1 MNYKKIISV
10 SFATLLLAN
19 TGAPVVANATTS
31 SGAEALDEEVLK
43 DIFDS
48 STDFNSI
55 KMMNEIKKEQ
65 VEEEQPE
72 ETEDKKERLDE
83 GTTSNEEV
91 VVDKEVEKPSEEAS
105 KESTSDKVANTEVSE
120 EPESITEEDQDSRNE
135 ENNTV
140 VQESGI
146 QGEVE
151 LVGYWGTCQWAYSST
166 TEQYTIYSG
175 GGINSMGSDPDSVA
189 PWLRSSSVLLASNPP
204 SSFSVVVQE
213 GVKISGGITFFMD
226 DQANKKAMA
235 AAREKLTEITFA
247 GETSCTF
254 LKTMENM
261 FAYGTALRYVKGL
274 DNLQSKIN
282 VSKARLFYRCESLV
296 EVRITSSKW
305 AFHTDDTQVSS
316 MFYGTE
322 NLRTLVMDNIS
333 YWGNNFSLLNKM
345 SLGSVYSPLLTF
357 VSLQNWKIFFT
368 SAFEDTG
375 QLKSFFSGLKKVKTL
390 TLNKFLSVIGT
401 EEDQAKI
408 DMTGLFTG
416 LIYLEY
422 IDVGGWETPNV
433 TNMSQLFLNLYDLQT
448 IAGLGSWDT
457 SNVTNM
463 SHMFKGCANLK
474 SLHLNTWNT
483 SKVTDMSYM
492 FSGTENLKELYL
504 DNWEFREDVNLYA
517 FIDGGISGGILQTLS
532 MNNIK
537 YNSSDLTELGFIFLG
552 TSKLK
557 VLNAKGWDLP
567 NVTDLSNMGE
577 EVFYRVPV
585 ESLDLSDWK
594 IPKVTDMSNA
604 FTGWKTLTTLS
615 LKNWDL
621 SNITDLNN
629 LGEKVF
635 GNIPVKTLD
644 LSGWKT
650 PNVTTMINAFRSWE
664 TLTTLSLK
672 DWDTSN
678 VKSMNNMVSYSKSLK
693 DLDIS
698 GWDTSSVTDMSYMF
712 SGLSSLTKLDVTHF
726 DTSSVTNM
734 WCMFSEMSSLAELDV
749 THFDTLKVVR
759 MDSMFSEMSSLTELD
774 VTNFDTS
781 SVTNMSYMFSGLSSL
796 TELDVKNFDTSKVSN
811 MDRMFK
817 NMSNLKKL
825 DMSGFNVSKVTRSS
839 AMFENT
845 DQIESLVMNDWEFGD
860 KSSLVFLKE
869 SIFQYTNN
877 LKTLEAKGW
886 NLSNITD
893 LNKLGEK
900 VFGRVPVKTLDL
912 SGWKTPNVT
921 DMEYAFLS
929 WDTLTTLS
937 LKDWDTSNVKSMYQ
951 MIYDCKSLKDLDISG
966 WDTSSVTN
974 MSFMF
979 AEMSS
984 LTKLDVTHFDTSSV
998 TDMWRMFY
1006 GMSSLTELDVT
1017 NFDTSSVTNMSNMF
1031 AGMSS
1036 LTELDVKNF
1045 DTSKVSYMDEMFKN
1059 MSNLKK
1065 LDMSGF
1071 NISKVAT
1078 SSAMFENT
1086 DQIESLVMNDWEFG
1100 NKSSLTFL
1108 KARIFQY
1115 TNNLKTLEAKGWDV
1129 SNVTSLDDLYQ
1140 SVFNAPKQITEMDL
1154 SGWKTPNVTTMNN
1167 MFAGAENL
1175 ESINLSGW
1183 DTKKVTDMRSVFD
1196 GAVSLSNISLA
1207 GWNTKDKFVD
1217 SSRMFKDVNKL
1228 ERLTLGDGFRFSL
1241 LSALA
1246 KPVSSKKESTGY
1258 WTREDGNSAAYDPNE
1273 FMENFGSGDLT
1284 GGVYVAEVNIPYS
1297 LSNFKAENTT
1307 IGQASIIS
1315 FDLETNEDLD
1325 SNLFTDDVMTFSV
1338 TANALPEE
1346 IEYESV
1352 DVSYVSLANG
1362 KLTPITSKRYDK
1374 ENKTIH
1380 FDVTETMLGFTNKIR
1395 ITVNGT
1401 AWNNTTNSKENTSF
1415 LVDYNTDETGPVE
1428 NSYLARKITGQT
1440 QVNNGQLSFS
1450 AVPEKLEFN
1459 PTKLIV
1465 TQEDMIID
1473 RLVPDW
1479 GIQVSDYRGTNAL
1492 STTDKTVARQD
1503 WELLATMDAF
1513 TDSKGETVSSAALGL
1528 VYINERGNKEELSE
1542 KEAVVLETHTVENET
1557 AKENHETTISWE
1569 EEKGLKTVVKNR
1581 NALNS
1586 NEEYA
1591 AQVKYELRVAP

>member
-1 MNYKKIISV
+1 MNYKKFISV

-31 SGAEALDEEVLK
+31 SSAEALDEEVLK

-72 ETEDKKERLDE
+72 ETKDKKERLDE
-83 GTTSNEEV
+83 GTTSDEEATVDKVVEESSKENTDNTESENVSETEISKETEKTNAEAVNNSGSDELNTNNTDVNEE
-91 VVDKEVEKPSEEAS
+91 SL
-105 KESTSDKVANTEVSE
+105 N
-120 EPESITEEDQDSRNE
+120 DQSRAYA
-135 ENNTV
+135 
-140 VQESGI
+140 GA
-146 QGEVE
+146 
-151 LVGYWGTCQWAYSST
+151 GYWGDASWYYDPGAREYVIGAG
-166 TEQYTIYSG
+166 TIG
-175 GGINSMGSDPDSVA
+175 VLVEGRGSNVP
-189 PWLRSSSVLLASNPP
+189 PWLRKDSILLSNAAPEDFYVRFESKNTIFKGIMPPFLTTSTKYLSSDYNASAAVRAKEKMCGVEFSKQVDCSQLTSMYDMFFGGENLINITGLSNLINVDVTNTAMMF
-204 SSFSVVVQE
+204 SSCKSIRTLE
-213 GVKISGGITFFMD
+213 ISGWTIRGNSQKGMFYGMDSLEYLVMDKIRFIGNNFDALPLTNLGILSD
-226 DQANKKAMA
+226 GK
-235 AAREKLTEITFA
+235 
-247 GETSCTF
+247 
-254 LKTMENM
+254 
-261 FAYGTALRYVKGL
+261 
-274 DNLQSKIN
+274 
-282 VSKARLFYRCESLV
+282 
-296 EVRITSSKW
+296 TSSKKLKRVDFKQW
-305 AFHTDDTQVSS
+305 ETDTITD
-316 MFYGTE
+316 
-322 NLRTLVMDNIS
+322 
-333 YWGNNFSLLNKM
+333 
-345 SLGSVYSPLLTF
+345 
-357 VSLQNWKIFFT
+357 
-368 SAFEDTG
+368 A
-375 QLKSFFSGLKKVKTL
+375 SGLKKLFSNLLYVETL
-390 TLNKFLSVIGT
+390 HLEKLLANTTITDLSGFFQGLESV
-401 EEDQAKI
+401 
-408 DMTGLFTG
+408 TGLF
-416 LIYLEY
+416 L
-422 IDVGGWETPNV
+422 
-433 TNMSQLFLNLYDLQT
+433 S
-448 IAGLGSWDT
+448 AWDT
-457 SNVTNM
+457 SNVTSM
-463 SHMFKGCANLK
+463 ESTFANLLK
-474 SLHLNTWNT
+474 LDRLDTTAWDTSNVTDMRATFYNCTSLHSLYLNKWNT
-483 SKVTDMSYM
+483 SKVTTMNSM
-492 FSGTENLKELYL
+492 LVGANNLQYLNL
-504 DNWEFREDVNLYA
+504 DNWEFREDITMTSFTTSPN
-517 FIDGGISGGILQTLS
+517 LQTLS

-537 YNSSDLTELGFIFLG
+537 FNSSDLTKLG
-552 TSKLK
+552 TIFSWASKLK

-577 EVFYRVPV
+577 KVFYRVPV

-604 FTGWKTLTTLS
+604 FAGWNTLTTLS

-621 SNITDLNN
+621 SNITDLSYM
-629 LGEKVF
+629 GEKVF
-635 GNIPVKTLD
+635 GRVSVKTLD

-650 PNVTTMINAFRSWE
+650 PKVTDMRDAFASWK

-678 VKSMNNMVSYSKSLK
+678 VKSMSYMFYYSSLK

-698 GWDTSSVTDMSYMF
+698 GWDTSSVTSMSYMF
-712 SGLSSLTKLDVTHF
+712 YK
-726 DTSSVTNM
+726 
-734 WCMFSEMSSLAELDV
+734 
-749 THFDTLKVVR
+749 
-759 MDSMFSEMSSLTELD
+759 MSSLTELD

-781 SVTNMSYMFSGLSSL
+781 SVTS
-796 TELDVKNFDTSKVSN
+796 
-811 MDRMFK
+811 
-817 NMSNLKKL
+817 
-825 DMSGFNVSKVTRSS
+825 
-839 AMFENT
+839 
-845 DQIESLVMNDWEFGD
+845 
-860 KSSLVFLKE
+860 
-869 SIFQYTNN
+869 
-877 LKTLEAKGW
+877 
-886 NLSNITD
+886 
-893 LNKLGEK
+893 
-900 VFGRVPVKTLDL
+900 
-912 SGWKTPNVT
+912 
-921 DMEYAFLS
+921 
-929 WDTLTTLS
+929 
-937 LKDWDTSNVKSMYQ
+937 
-951 MIYDCKSLKDLDISG
+951 
-966 WDTSSVTN
+966 
-974 MSFMF
+974 
-979 AEMSS
+979 MSS
-984 LTKLDVTHFDTSSV
+984 
-998 TDMWRMFY
+998 MFY

-1017 NFDTSSVTNMSNMF
+1017 NFDTSSVTSMSYMF
-1031 AGMSS
+1031 YEMSSLTELDVTNFDTSSVTSMYEMFYGMSS
-1036 LTELDVKNF
+1036 LTELDVTNF
-1045 DTSKVSYMDEMFKN
+1045 DTSSVTSMEGMFSG
-1059 MSNLKK
+1059 MSSLTELDVTNFDTSSVTSMSSMFNRMSSLKK

-1071 NISKVAT
+1071 NISKLVLST
-1078 SSAMFENT
+1078 AMFVNT

-1100 NKSSLTFL
+1100 DKSSLTFL
-1108 KARIFQY
+1108 KAMIFQY

-1140 SVFNAPKQITEMDL
+1140 SVFNAPNQITEMDL

-1183 DTKKVTDMRSVFD
+1183 DTKKVTEMRSVFD

-1352 DVSYVSLANG
+1352 DVSYVSLTNG

-1380 FDVTETMLGFTNKIR
+1380 FDVTETMLGLTNKIR

-1465 TQEDMIID
+1465 TQEDMVID

-1492 STTDKTVARQD
+1492 SITDKTVARQD

-1513 TDSKGETVSSAALGL
+1513 TDSKGETASSAALGL

-1591 AQVKYELRVAP
+1591 AQVNYELRVAP

>member
-1 MNYKKIISV
+1 MNYKKFISV

-72 ETEDKKERLDE
+72 ETEDIKERLDE
-83 GTTSNEEV
+83 GTTSDGEATVDKAVEESSKDNTDNTESENVSETEINKETEATNAEAVNNSGSDELNTNNTDVNEESLNDQSRV
-91 VVDKEVEKPSEEAS
+91 SIDGFWGNATWRYDG
-105 KESTSDKVANTEVSE
+105 STKT
-120 EPESITEEDQDSRNE
+120 
-135 ENNTV
+135 
-140 VQESGI
+140 
-146 QGEVE
+146 
-151 LVGYWGTCQWAYSST
+151 
-166 TEQYTIYSG
+166 YTIYG
-175 GGINSMGSDPDSVA
+175 GAIGYAVQGWGSNVA
-189 PWLRSSSVLLASNPP
+189 PWLRKDSVLLVPNAPDEFYVEFKEGVSVKGAMPSLAAGRGNIADDPEYSLDAEAATKQKLRAVTFSNPVDC
-204 SSFSVVVQE
+204 SQMTAFAVVFYQAEHLTHINNLSNIKFEKEMPMGYIFDGCKSLKKVE
-213 GVKISGGITFFMD
+213 ISGWTIGNERTT
-226 DQANKKAMA
+226 
-235 AAREKLTEITFA
+235 R
-247 GETSCTF
+247 
-254 LKTMENM
+254 M
-261 FAYGTALRYVKGL
+261 FADMDSLEFVVMEKIRYIGNDFGFLPKTGL
-274 DNLQSKIN
+274 GILSNGKKSTKLK
-282 VSKARLFYRCESLV
+282 RV
-296 EVRITSSKW
+296 EFKDWETDTIT
-305 AFHTDDTQVSS
+305 D
-316 MFYGTE
+316 E
-322 NLRTLVMDNIS
+322 
-333 YWGNNFSLLNKM
+333 
-345 SLGSVYSPLLTF
+345 
-357 VSLQNWKIFFT
+357 
-368 SAFEDTG
+368 
-375 QLKSFFSGLKKVKTL
+375 SGLKELFSNLPYVQTL
-390 TLNKFLSVIGT
+390 HLESLLKNTTITDLSEFFINLYYV
-401 EEDQAKI
+401 EA
-408 DMTGLFTG
+408 
-416 LIYLEY
+416 
-422 IDVGGWETPNV
+422 
-433 TNMSQLFLNLYDLQT
+433 LFLD
-448 IAGLGSWDT
+448 GWDT
-457 SNVTNM
+457 SNVTTMRSTFENLTELERLSTGAWDTSNVTDM
-463 SHMFKGCANLK
+463 RSTFFGCK
-474 SLHLNTWNT
+474 SLGSLSLSGWNT
-483 SKVTDMSYM
+483 SKVTTMNRM
-492 FSGTENLKELYL
+492 FTGTTDLYYL
-504 DNWEFREDVNLYA
+504 SLNNWEFREDVDMTFFMGSNN
-517 FIDGGISGGILQTLS
+517 LQTLS

-537 YNSSDLTELGFIFLG
+537 YHSSDLTSLGSRMFSAQ
-552 TSKLK
+552 TKLK

-577 EVFYRVPV
+577 KVFYRVPV

-604 FTGWKTLTTLS
+604 FAGWNTLTTLS

-635 GNIPVKTLD
+635 GRIPVKTLD

-650 PNVTTMINAFRSWE
+650 PNVTTMMNAFDRWK

-678 VKSMNNMVSYSKSLK
+678 VKSMNSMFYYSDSLK

-698 GWDTSSVTDMSYMF
+698 GWDTSSVTDMAYMF
-712 SGLSSLTKLDVTHF
+712 CGMRSLTKLDVTHF
-726 DTSSVTNM
+726 DTSKVSTM
-734 WCMFSEMSSLAELDV
+734 SFMFADMSSLTELDV
-749 THFDTLKVVR
+749 THFDTSKVV
-759 MDSMFSEMSSLTELD
+759 SMSAMFNDMSSLTELD

-781 SVTNMSYMFSGLSSL
+781 NVTDMKSMFSGVGNLESLNLSSW
-796 TELDVKNFDTSKVSN
+796 DTSKVTTMETMFDN
-811 MDRMFK
+811 MK
-817 NMSNLKKL
+817 C
-825 DMSGFNVSKVTRSS
+825 
-839 AMFENT
+839 
-845 DQIESLVMNDWEFGD
+845 
-860 KSSLVFLKE
+860 
-869 SIFQYTNN
+869 
-877 LKTLEAKGW
+877 LKTLDI
-886 NLSNITD
+886 S
-893 LNKLGEK
+893 
-900 VFGRVPVKTLDL
+900 
-912 SGWKTPNVT
+912 
-921 DMEYAFLS
+921 
-929 WDTLTTLS
+929 
-937 LKDWDTSNVKSMYQ
+937 DWDTSNVTTMRFMFSGTNVEELDLSKWNTSSATNMHA
-951 MIYDCKSLKDLDISG
+951 MFFNMPNLKKLDISG
-966 WDTSSVTN
+966 WTLPESDTINLS
-974 MSFMF
+974 
-979 AEMSS
+979 
-984 LTKLDVTHFDTSSV
+984 
-998 TDMWRMFY
+998 
-1006 GMSSLTELDVT
+1006 GI
-1017 NFDTSSVTNMSNMF
+1017 SNMF
-1031 AGMSS
+1031 EKTLNIETLKMNH
-1036 LTELDVKNF
+1036 V
-1045 DTSKVSYMDEMFKN
+1045 
-1059 MSNLKK
+1059 NL
-1065 LDMSGF
+1065 
-1071 NISKVAT
+1071 
-1078 SSAMFENT
+1078 SSAKT
-1086 DQIESLVMNDWEFG
+1086 LSPLKES
-1100 NKSSLTFL
+1100 
-1108 KARIFQY
+1108 IFQY

-1129 SNVTSLDDLYQ
+1129 SNVTSLDDLYR

-1183 DTKKVTDMRSVFD
+1183 NTKKVTEMGSVFN
-1196 GAVSLSNISLA
+1196 GAVSLSNLSLA
-1207 GWNTKDKFVD
+1207 DWNTKDEFVD
-1217 SSRMFKDVNKL
+1217 TSKMFKDVKKL
-1228 ERLTLGDGFRFSL
+1228 ERLTLGDEFRFST
-1241 LSALA
+1241 LSALES
-1246 KPVSSKKESTGY
+1246 PVSSKKESTGY
-1258 WTREDGNSAAYDPNE
+1258 WTREDGNSAAYAPQE
-1273 FMENFGSGDLT
+1273 FMKNFGSGDLT

-1325 SNLFTDDVMTFSV
+1325 SNLFTDDVMHFSV

-1352 DVSYVSLANG
+1352 DVSYVSLTNG

-1380 FDVTETMLGFTNKIR
+1380 FDVTETMLGLTNKIR

-1513 TDSKGETVSSAALGL
+1513 TDSKGETVSSSALGL
-1528 VYINERGNKEELSE
+1528 VYINERGHKEELSE

-1557 AKENHETTISWE
+1557 AKENHETNVSWE

-1591 AQVKYELRVAP
+1591 AQVNYELRVAP